1 MAKEMT
7 PYDSLESV
15 LDAVRTV
22 IEFSDLPITSI
33 EQKGFFGNTPLIVA
47 AGWGN
52 SDAVRILLDAGAD
65 INATGEDRDTALH
78 CAVAVEALD
87 VVQMLIDRG
96 ASVEIA
102 DAFGDTPR
110 DFAEEA
116 KDLRIRELLRRTTA
130 P

>member
-22 IEFSDLPITSI
+22 VEFSELPITSI

-52 SDAVRILLDAGAD
+52 SDAVRILLDAGAN

-78 CAVAVEALD
+78 RAVAVEALD

-96 ASVEIA
+96 ASVEMA

-116 KDLRIRELLRRTTA
+116 KDLRIRELLQRTTA

>member
-1 MAKEMT
+1 MT
-7 PYDSLESV
+7 PHDNLDSV
-15 LDAVRTV
+15 LNDMKNTV
-22 IEFSDLPITSI
+22 DFSDVPIKSI
-33 EQKGFFGNTPLIVA
+33 EQKSIFGNTPLIVA

-52 SDAVRILLDAGAD
+52 VDAVRILLDAGAN

-78 CAVAVEALD
+78 RAVAVEALD

-96 ASVEIA
+96 ASVEMA

-116 KDLRIRELLRRTTA
+116 KDLRIRELLRRIAA

>member
-1 MAKEMT
+1 MT
-7 PYDSLESV
+7 PHDNLDSV
-15 LDAVRTV
+15 LNDMRKTV
-22 IEFSDLPITSI
+22 EFFNVPINSI
-33 EQKGFFGNTPLIVA
+33 EQKGIFGNTPLIVA
-47 AGWGN
+47 AGWGDR
-52 SDAVRILLDAGAD
+52 DAVRILLDAGAN

-78 CAVAVEALD
+78 RAVAVEALD

-96 ASVEIA
+96 ASVEMA

-116 KDLRIRELLRRTTA
+116 KDLRIRELLRRIAA